1 MSGRKID
8 NIILITFI
16 CASIL
21 CIAVVARIYVVQVL
35 KMDEFSGFIAF
46 LVCGLLFGALYFAFQ
61 SIVNDF
67 LSPRLERLFGR
78 EQSESKLAE
87 EAVPEAVT
95 LSQYSEYNLAAQQR
109 VAEQQ
114 QQTLENV
121 ICYTMEKLSGYM
133 SEADMKAL
141 CENIHTFQYA
151 NELECEKIETFVV
164 VDSKVRV
171 VDILHYGW
179 NIVNQFKKSGPE
191 TSAFLKQV
199 FARSFEKYE
208 KSTIKSKLRM
218 EGGTIIKL
226 QKEI

>member
-8 NIILITFI
+8 NIILISFI

-35 KMDEFSGFIAF
+35 NLDEFSGFIAF

-67 LSPRLERLFGR
+67 LSPKLERLFGR
-78 EQSESKLAE
+78 GQSESIITEEPAPETAPLPQYNEYKLATE
-87 EAVPEAVT
+87 
-95 LSQYSEYNLAAQQR
+95 QR
-109 VAEQQ
+109 AAEQQ
-114 QQTLENV
+114 QQTLDNV
-121 ICYTMEKLSGYM
+121 IRYTMEKLSAYM
-133 SEADMKAL
+133 SEADMKSL
-141 CENIHTFQYA
+141 CENIRTLQFA
-151 NELECEKIETFVV
+151 NEQECDKIETFVV

-179 NIVNQFKKSGPE
+179 NIGNQFNKSGLE
-191 TSAFLKQV
+191 TAAFLKQV

>member
-1 MSGRKID
+1 MSGKKID

-35 KMDEFSGFIAF
+35 DMDEFSGFIAF

-67 LSPRLERLFGR
+67 LSPKLERLFGHG
-78 EQSESKLAE
+78 QSESIITEKPTPEPAPLPQYNEYKLATE
-87 EAVPEAVT
+87 
-95 LSQYSEYNLAAQQR
+95 QRAAK
-109 VAEQQ
+109 QQ

-121 ICYTMEKLSGYM
+121 IRYTMEKLSAYM
-133 SEADMKAL
+133 SESDMKSL
-141 CENIHTFQYA
+141 CENIRTFQFA
-151 NELECEKIETFVV
+151 NEQECDKIETFVV

-179 NIVNQFKKSGPE
+179 NIGNQFNKSGSE
-191 TSAFLKQV
+191 TAAFLKQV

-218 EGGTIIKL
+218 GGGCIIEINDKL
-226 QKEI
+226 